1 MATGKALPRREL
13 WASAMVPFLLAGV
26 KQYIQLLFPQRVA
39 TQPVKS
45 RSYKHFTRGLL
56 PHEEFI
62 YPEEEG
68 FYVISLQAV
77 LWGNNKSCFY
87 AGIGADGKHY
97 RFRYFA
103 KEWFTG
109 IPPRGSGYEEQ
120 HSLWLMGCKKA
131 SDGAMDLV
139 AAFPLSCANGNRNAT
154 KNEKDIPSV
163 SPAKTAL
170 ADRIADIE
178 SRTK

>member
-1 MATGKALPRREL
+1 
-13 WASAMVPFLLAGV
+13 MVPFLLAGV

-39 TQPVKS
+39 TRPVKS
-45 RSYKHFTRGLL
+45 RSYKSFTRGLL

-68 FYVISLQAV
+68 FYVIRLQAV

-103 KEWFTG
+103 KEWFAG

-120 HSLWLMGCKKA
+120 DSFWLMGCKKA

-139 AAFPLSCANGNRNAT
+139 AAFPLPGVGEDEIVP
-154 KNEKDIPSV
+154 KNDHNIQPECPPKPSLV
-163 SPAKTAL
+163 
-170 ADRIADIE
+170 DRLSDIE
-178 SRTK
+178 RRTK